1 MTISYKNI
9 TEEDIT
15 PEVCIICCNSGT
27 MTTISGSSMI
37 QTGLLT
43 KDIVINS
50 SSKDSLPFNTYS
62 RLIGGNMSDRALTNV
77 KKLFPKLKKMIG
89 SSGSGVRSGGA
100 YSKNSNLDE
109 FI

>member
-1 MTISYKNI
+1 MTIQYKNI
-9 TEEDIT
+9 SEQIFL
-15 PEVCIICCNSGT
+15 PEICIMTCNSGT

-43 KDIVINS
+43 KNIVVNS
-50 SSKDSLPFNTYS
+50 SSNESMPFNTYS
-62 RLIGGNMSDRALTNV
+62 RLIGGNVSDRPMTNV
-77 KKLFPKLKKMIG
+77 KKLFHSLKKKII
-89 SSGSGVRSGGA
+89 SGSGVRSGGA

>member
-1 MTISYKNI
+1 
-9 TEEDIT
+9 
-15 PEVCIICCNSGT
+15 

-50 SSKDSLPFNTYS
+50 QSKDSIPFNTYS
-62 RLIGGNMSDRALTNV
+62 RLVGGNMVDKALTNV
-77 KKLFPKLKKMIG
+77 KKLFPKVKKMI
-89 SSGSGVRSGGA
+89 SGSGVRSGGA

>member
-1 MTISYKNI
+1 MNI
-9 TEEDIT
+9 TYQNIFTGDT
-15 PEVCIICCNSGT
+15 FKPEVCVICCNSGT

-50 SSKDSLPFNTYS
+50 SSKDSMPFNTYS
-62 RLIGGNMSDRALTNV
+62 RMIGGNMSDRALTNV
-77 KKLFPKLKKMIG
+77 KKLFPKLKKMI
-89 SSGSGVRSGGA
+89 SGSGVRSGGA
-100 YSKNSNLDE
+100 MKNSNLDE